1 MNIDIQD
8 VITLGDEQEYVV
20 VSKTTYQEKT
30 YYLIVDILHSKTMLC
45 YEDKEELVESK
56 DKDFNTKL
64 YPYLLKES
72 LKSTKN

>member
-8 VITLGDEQEYVV
+8 VITLDDEQEYIV

-30 YYLIVDILHSKTMLC
+30 YYLLVDILHSKTMLC
-45 YEDKEELVESK
+45 YDDQDELVESK

-64 YPYLLKES
+64 LPYLLKES
-72 LKSTKN
+72 LKSMKN

>member
-64 YPYLLKES
+64 YPYLLKEL
-72 LKSTKN
+72 LKSMKN

>member
-8 VITLGDEQEYVV
+8 VITLDDGQEYVV
-20 VSKTTYQEKT
+20 ISKTNYQGKT
-30 YYLIVDILHSKTMLC
+30 YYLLVDTLHSKTMLC
-45 YEDKEELVESK
+45 YEDQEKLVESK

-72 LKSTKN
+72 LKSMKN